1 MGSQVQILRFCLS
14 RLLQLIPVLLG
25 ITLIAFLLLRVMPG
39 DPATLILGNRG
50 SAEEIARL
58 TTQLGLDRPV
68 WLQYLNFLKDCLQG
82 SFGNSIAY
90 KTAVGPL
97 IWERLWATLALVGYS
112 TVLALLMTV
121 PLAFLSALRRNGFF
135 DHLIKVL
142 FVMAMSMPA
151 FWIGVLLVLAFSIY
165 WPIFPVSGYGDG
177 FLDRLHHL
185 FLPSFVVALGTAALT
200 IRSMRSSII
209 GVLSAEYIDTAR
221 AKGIGQSA
229 LLLRHVFRN
238 SLLSTISVLGV
249 HTSWVIGGTVV
260 IESVFAIP
268 GLGNLLVSSISAR
281 DYPMVQGLTVTFA
294 VLVVLINL
302 LTDLAY
308 VIADP
313 RVKLS

>member
-1 MGSQVQILRFCLS
+1 MRFEVQILRFCLS

-50 SAEEIARL
+50 SAEEIAKL
-58 TTQLGLDRPV
+58 TTQLGLDQPL
-68 WLQYLNFLKDCLQG
+68 WLQYLHFLGDCLQG
-82 SFGNSIAY
+82 SFGRSIAY

-97 IWERLWATLALVGYS
+97 IWERLWATLALVGFS

-165 WPIFPVSGYGDG
+165 WPIFPVSGYGDT
-177 FLDRLHHL
+177 FLERLHHL
-185 FLPSFVVALGTAALT
+185 FLPAFVVALGTAALT

-209 GVLSAEYIDTAR
+209 GVLSAEFIDTAR

-229 LLLRHVFRN
+229 LLLRHVLRN

-260 IESVFAIP
+260 IESVFSIP